1 MLHGPTYAAPE
12 KIAWMTDR
20 THSEPYNSGKRPR
33 AACAEPLKRGVR
45 PAPSPSSGLFSRH
58 GQSRLEVQESCS
70 EIKVV
75 CFVADEGAIRR
86 HRTQDG
92 GQEPGQTGR
101 KAFPRYLKKEGESGG
116 GTGESRQVGV
126 HVR

>member
-1 MLHGPTYAAPE
+1 MLHGLTYAAPE